1 MPKTAAKFNVY
12 ETVTEIIVNA
22 VKAGTLPWQKPW
34 TGGAGLALPLRGC
47 GTPYR
52 GINVILLW
60 CAAQAAGYAS
70 PRWMTYRQAQTLG
83 GQVRKGER
91 STTIVK
97 YGSFEVAEEGAGQR
111 RPQTDAA
118 GSSRDPETR
127 MYARAYR
134 VFNVAQI
141 DGLDPHYYASVDAP
155 RDLGTKRDAE
165 LDAWF
170 ARLGIVIRE
179 TAEPRAYY
187 RPSSDDIHMPD
198 IATFKSTAAFYSV
211 LGHEGAHAVANSRRL
226 DLEFA
231 AQEKAGAYALEEVY
245 AQLTSAMIC
254 AHLGIASQTE
264 MDAAYIKHWLDV
276 CGSGSRAIFG
286 LASKAQAATDWML
299 TRAGSATIS
308 STDTTLIEVS
318 KAFSGNNESRGVAI
332 AFEPQVRGSECGLI
346 RARKRSK
353 EKAA

>member
-12 ETVTEIIVNA
+12 ETVTETIVNA

-34 TGGAGLALPLRGC
+34 TGGAGLALPLRSC

-70 PRWMTYRQAQTLG
+70 PRWMTYRQAQALG

-97 YGSFEVAEEGAGQR
+97 YGTFEVAEEGAGQR

-118 GSSRDPETR
+118 DSSRDPETR

-141 DGLDPHYYASVDAP
+141 DGLDPHYYAPADAP
-155 RDLGTKRDAE
+155 RDLGPKRDAD

-170 ARLGIVIRE
+170 ARLGIGIRE

-187 RPSSDDIHMPD
+187 RPSSDEIHMPD
-198 IATFKSTAAFYSV
+198 IATFTSTAAFYSV
-211 LGHEGAHAVANSRRL
+211 LGHECAHAIANHRRL
-226 DLEFA
+226 SLEFA
-231 AQEKAGAYALEEVY
+231 AQEKTISYALEEVY

-254 AHLGIASQTE
+254 AHLGITPQTE
-264 MDAAYIKHWLDV
+264 MDAAYIKHWLEV
-276 CGSGSRAIFG
+276 CGSGPRAIFG

-299 TRAGSATIS
+299 EHAGNARSPSANMTP
-308 STDTTLIEVS
+308 IEVA
-318 KAFSGNNESRGVAI
+318 KA
-332 AFEPQVRGSECGLI
+332 
-346 RARKRSK
+346 
-353 EKAA
+353 KAA

>member
-1 MPKTAAKFNVY
+1 MPKTAQKFNVY
-12 ETVTEIIVNA
+12 ETVTETIVNA

-34 TGGAGLALPLRGC
+34 TGGAGLALPLRSC

-70 PRWMTYRQAQTLG
+70 PRWMTYRQAQAFG

-91 STTIVK
+91 SATIVK
-97 YGSFEVAEEGAGQR
+97 YGSFEVAGDGAEN
-111 RPQTDAA
+111 RPPNSQPRNGPANDSADTE
-118 GSSRDPETR
+118 PETR

-141 DGLDPHYYASVDAP
+141 DGLDPHDYAPADAP
-155 RDLGTKRDAE
+155 RDLGTKRDAD

-170 ARLGIVIRE
+170 ARLGIEIRE

-187 RPSSDDIHMPD
+187 RPSSDEIHMPD
-198 IATFKSTAAFYSV
+198 IATFKSTAAFFSV
-211 LGHEGAHAVANSRRL
+211 LGHECAHAIANHRRL
-226 DLEFA
+226 SLEFT

-254 AHLGIASQTE
+254 AHLGIAPQTE

-276 CGSGSRAIFG
+276 CGSGPRAIFG

-299 TRAGSATIS
+299 ARAGSATIS
-308 STDTTLIEVS
+308 SADTTPIEV
-318 KAFSGNNESRGVAI
+318 
-332 AFEPQVRGSECGLI
+332 
-346 RARKRSK
+346 SK

>member
-1 MPKTAAKFNVY
+1 MAKSASKFNVY
-12 ETVTEIIVNA
+12 ETVTDTIVKA

-34 TGGAGLALPLRGC
+34 SGGAGLAMPLRSC

-60 CAAQAAGYAS
+60 CAAEAAGYIA
-70 PRWMTYRQAQTLG
+70 PRWMTYRQSQNLG

-97 YGSFEVAEEGAGQR
+97 YGTFEVAEEGAGKSGPTSP
-111 RPQTDAA
+111 PQIGAT
-118 GSSRDPETR
+118 GSNNDPETR

-141 DGLDPHYYASVDAP
+141 DGLDPEYYAPADAP
-155 RDLGTKRDAE
+155 RDLGTKRDAR

-170 ARLGIVIRE
+170 ASLGMEIRE

-187 RPSSDDIHMPD
+187 RPATDTIHMPD
-198 IATFKSTAAFYSV
+198 IATFTSTAAYFSV
-211 LGHEGAHAVANSRRL
+211 LSHECAHGIANHRRL
-226 DLEFA
+226 NLEFA
-231 AQEKAGAYALEEVY
+231 AQETASAYALEEVY

-254 AHLGIASQTE
+254 AHLGIAPQTE

-276 CGSGSRAIFG
+276 CGSGPRAIFG

-299 TRAGSATIS
+299 TRAGSATSS
-308 STDTTLIEVS
+308 STDTTSIEV
-318 KAFSGNNESRGVAI
+318 
-332 AFEPQVRGSECGLI
+332 
-346 RARKRSK
+346 SK

>member
-12 ETVTEIIVNA
+12 ETVTETIVNA

-60 CAAQAAGYAS
+60 CAAEAAGYAS
-70 PRWMTYRQAQTLG
+70 PRWMTYRQAQALG

-91 STTIVK
+91 STTIIK
-97 YGSFEVAEEGAGQR
+97 YGTFEVGEEGAGKCAPISQ
-111 RPQTDAA
+111 PQNGAT
-118 GSSRDPETR
+118 GSNTEPETR

-134 VFNVAQI
+134 VFNVVQI
-141 DGLDPHYYASVDAP
+141 DGLDPHYYVPAEAP
-155 RDLGTKRDAE
+155 RDLGTKRDAD

-170 ARLGIVIRE
+170 ARLGIEIRE

-187 RPSSDDIHMPD
+187 RPATDEIHMPD

-211 LGHEGAHAVANSRRL
+211 LGHEGAHAIANHRRL

-254 AHLGIASQTE
+254 THLGIAPQTE

-276 CGSGSRAIFG
+276 CGSGPRAIFG

-299 TRAGSATIS
+299 VRAGSATIS

-332 AFEPQVRGSECGLI
+332 AFEPQV
-346 RARKRSK
+346 
-353 EKAA
+353 